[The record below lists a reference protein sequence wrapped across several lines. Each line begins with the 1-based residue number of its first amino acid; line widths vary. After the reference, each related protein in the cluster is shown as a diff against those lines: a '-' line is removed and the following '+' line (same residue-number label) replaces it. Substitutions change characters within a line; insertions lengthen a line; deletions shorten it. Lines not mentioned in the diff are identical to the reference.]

1 MSTGAKAGIQVPCS
15 FCPLRKQPAFR
26 DFAPE
31 ELEFVHRFKKG
42 ELRVERGAT
51 VLAEGA
57 ASAHFYTVLAG
68 WGFRY
73 KLLADGRRQ
82 IVNYVVPGDLV
93 GLQGTLMGEMQHSV
107 EALSAMTLCVFD
119 RERLFRLYEKHPS
132 LAYDVTWIAAREE
145 CMLDENL
152 LAVGRRSATERLAY
166 LLSFLRDRARG
177 TGFGV
182 EGRIPI
188 TQQHVADT
196 LGLSLVHT
204 NRTVRKL
211 VARKLIGWGEGG
223 AAVLEPEALAELAHW
238 DAGTRIPRPFI

>member
-1 MSTGAKAGIQVPCS
+1 MSTGARPGIQVPCS
-15 FCPLRKQPAFR
+15 FCPLRKKAQFR

-51 VLAEGA
+51 ILAEGA
-57 ASAHFYTVLAG
+57 ASAHFYTVLSG

-73 KLLADGRRQ
+73 KLLEDGRRQ
-82 IVNYVVPGDLV
+82 IVNYIVPGDLV

-107 EALSAMTLCVFD
+107 ESLSPMTLCTFD
-119 RERLFRLYEKHPS
+119 RERLFKLYERHPS

-145 CMLDENL
+145 CILDENL
-152 LAVGRRSATERLAY
+152 LAVGRRSAAERVAY
-166 LLSFLRDRARG
+166 LLLFLADRATASG
-177 TGFGV
+177 MTSAA
-182 EGRIPI
+182 RIPI

-204 NRTVRKL
+204 NRTIRNLVRRGL
-211 VARKLIGWGEGG
+211 VTWGEGG
-223 AAVLEPEALAELAHW
+223 ALVQDAEALAQLAHW
-238 DAGTRIPRPFI
+238 TPGPRVARPFI